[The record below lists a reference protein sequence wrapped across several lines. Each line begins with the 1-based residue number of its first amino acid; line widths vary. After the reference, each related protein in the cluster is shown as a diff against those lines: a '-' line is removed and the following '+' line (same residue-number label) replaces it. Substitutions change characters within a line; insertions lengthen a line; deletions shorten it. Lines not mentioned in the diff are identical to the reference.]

1 MTESSYHGHCL
12 CGALAYEVAG
22 PLENVCFCHCESC
35 RRASGAPFVAWGTC
49 PAERFEMKLGELA
62 RFHSSPPVTRGFC
75 RRCGT
80 SVTYAHEGRP
90 GELDIAIAT
99 FDDPGDIKPEFHIWL
114 DDKLAWVEISDDLPQ
129 YAQWRSP

>member
-1 MTESSYHGHCL
+1 
-12 CGALAYEVAG
+12 
-22 PLENVCFCHCESC
+22 
-35 RRASGAPFVAWGTC
+35 
-49 PAERFEMKLGELA
+49 
-62 RFHSSPPVTRGFC
+62 
-75 RRCGT
+75 
-80 SVTYAHEGRP
+80 VTYAHEARP